1 MKKKWMP
8 LLALVAALGLVFA
21 GCKKPDDPVV
31 PDPSEVEN
39 NEGDSDTPAV
49 VYSLDVTTDVLT
61 LDDDGDNYFEVTTNG
76 TFTVEVDDESV
87 CTATADGNKVTVT
100 GVKSGDTFITVSS
113 VEDEGLSKEV
123 NVTVNATAM
132 TITID
137 FSELTAASDVA
148 SVEVTYSND
157 SDPNNYDAEVTYTAG
172 ATSATAAFEKKYS
185 DEWGWFSGITVTLK
199 DADGNEIESELTSNN
214 YLQFSVGGGTINV
227 GDVVD
232 VDADLVITLSGFEGV
247 TKVTVAVG
255 TDSMGEPVE
264 ATLSEDGKTATVKVN
279 SSVRNAPGWF
289 NTEIIVYAGEDVLK
303 STMEN
308 TWLKFNADG
317 MEATVS
323 FVDESEVWIKL
334 LDAESIIGISDATQL
349 LVSSEDFEGLSVKK
363 LKVEVADAAD
373 IWWATVYS
381 SSAWG
386 DPCSLS
392 WDDDIKGYSG
402 EILNP
407 EVYVENGLYYAG
419 ATAKVTVSYVAE

>member
-1 MKKKWMP
+1 MMKKKWMP

-21 GCKKPDDPVV
+21 GCKKPDDIGSSQPEQLE
-31 PDPSEVEN
+31 PEKK
-39 NEGDSDTPAV
+39 
-49 VYSLDVTTDVLT
+49 VYTLDVSEAALT
-61 LDDDGDNYFEVTTNG
+61 LDDDGEGSFEVTTNG

-87 CTATADGNKVTVT
+87 CTATADGNIVTVK
-100 GVKSGDTFITVSS
+100 GVKAGDTFITVTS
-113 VEDEGLSKEV
+113 VEDKDLSKEV
-123 NVTVNATAM
+123 NVTVNAVVM

-172 ATSATAAFEKKYS
+172 ATTATAAFEKKYS
-185 DEWGWFSGITVTLK
+185 NEWGWFSGITVTLK
-199 DADGNEIESELTSNN
+199 DANGNVIESELTSNN
-214 YLQFSVGGGTINV
+214 YLEFSVSGGTLSV
-227 GDVVD
+227 GDIAD

-255 TDSMGEPVE
+255 PDKESMNDPIE

-289 NTEIIVYAGEDVLK
+289 NTEIIVYAGDVVLK

-308 TWLKFNADG
+308 TWLEFNAEG
-317 MEATVS
+317 MAATVS

-363 LKVEVADAAD
+363 LKIEAADAAD
-373 IWWATVYS
+373 IWWASVYS
-381 SSAWG
+381 SSEWG
-386 DPCSLS
+386 NECSLL
-392 WDDDIKGYSG
+392 WNDEIKGYSG

>member
-21 GCKKPDDPVV
+21 GCKKPDDIGSSQPE
-31 PDPSEVEN
+31 PEKK
-39 NEGDSDTPAV
+39 
-49 VYSLDVTTDVLT
+49 VYTLDVSEAALT
-61 LDDDGDNYFEVTTNG
+61 LDDDGEGSFEVTTNG
-76 TFTVEVDDESV
+76 TFTVEVDDDSV
-87 CTATADGNKVTVT
+87 CTATAEGNTVTVK
-100 GVKSGDTFITVSS
+100 GVKAGDTFITVTS
-113 VEDEGLSKEV
+113 VEDKDLSKEV
-123 NVTVNATAM
+123 SVTVNAVVM

-172 ATSATAAFEKKYS
+172 ATTATAAFEKKYS

-214 YLQFSVGGGTINV
+214 YLEFSVGGGTITVGNV
-227 GDVVD
+227 AD

-255 TDSMGEPVE
+255 TDLMGEPVE

-279 SSVRNAPGWF
+279 SSVRNASGWF
-289 NTEIIVYAGEDVLK
+289 NTDIIVYAEEDVLK
-303 STMEN
+303 STMAN
-308 TWLKFNADG
+308 SWLEFNADG
-317 MEATVS
+317 MAAAVS

-334 LDAESIIGISDATQL
+334 LDAENIIGISDATQL
-349 LVSSEDFEGLSVKK
+349 LVSPEDFEGLSVKK
-363 LKVEVADAAD
+363 LKIEAADAAD
-373 IWWATVYS
+373 IWWASVYS
-381 SSAWG
+381 SSEWG
-386 DPCSLS
+386 NECSLL
-392 WDDDIKGYSG
+392 WNDEIKGYSG

-419 ATAKVTVSYVAE
+419 ATAKVTVFYVAE

>member
-21 GCKKPDDPVV
+21 GCKKPDDIGSSQPEQLEPEKKVYTLEV
-31 PDPSEVEN
+31 SE
-39 NEGDSDTPAV
+39 AA
-49 VYSLDVTTDVLT
+49 LT
-61 LDDDGDNYFEVTTNG
+61 LDDDGEGSFVVTTNG
-76 TFTVEVDDESV
+76 TFTVEVDDDSV
-87 CTATADGNKVTVT
+87 CTATAEGNTVTVK
-100 GVKSGDTFITVSS
+100 GVKAGDTFITVTS
-113 VEDEGLSKEV
+113 VEDKDLSKEV
-123 NVTVNATAM
+123 NVTVNAVVM

-137 FSELTAASDVA
+137 FSALTAASDVA

-157 SDPNNYDAEVTYTAG
+157 SDPSNYDAEVTYTAG
-172 ATSATAAFEKKYS
+172 ATTATAAFEKKYS

-214 YLQFSVGGGTINV
+214 YLEFSVSGGTLSV
-227 GDVVD
+227 GDIAD
-232 VDADLVITLSGFEGV
+232 VDADLVITLSGFAGV

-279 SSVRNAPGWF
+279 SSVRNASGWF
-289 NTEIIVYAGEDVLK
+289 NTEIIVYAEEDVLK
-303 STMEN
+303 STMAN
-308 TWLKFNADG
+308 TWLEFNADG
-317 MEATVS
+317 MAATVS

-334 LDAESIIGISDATQL
+334 LDAVSITGNSSATQL

-363 LKVEVADAAD
+363 LKIEAADAAD
-373 IWWATVYS
+373 IWWASVYS
-381 SSAWG
+381 SSEWG
-386 DPCSLS
+386 NECSLL
-392 WDDDIKGYSG
+392 WNDEIKGYSG